1 MLWIIA
7 LVIGIAVG
15 IYWAYEIG
23 YSWGAYI
30 GYPLMFVMIALI
42 VTLIIALFCC
52 VGGIPTERTELIDTI
67 DIVAMQDN
75 LGSEGYYRRIES
87 EGKYWVLTKTD
98 KGLKMLGY
106 HATQTYVQYTEELPR
121 VETYRVIPR
130 DCVRTFLFTKEW
142 FNTIEYIIYVP
153 EDAGIIEDFAVDLQ

>member
-7 LVIGIAVG
+7 LIIGIALG

-30 GYPLMFVMIALI
+30 GYPLMFVMLAVV
-42 VTLIIALFCC
+42 VTLILGLLCS

-87 EGKYWVLTKTD
+87 EGKYWVLTRTD
-98 KGLKMLGY
+98 KGLKMLDY
-106 HATQTYVQYTEELPR
+106 QATQTYVQHTEELPR
-121 VETYRVIPR
+121 VEIYNVIPQ

-142 FNTIEYIIYVP
+142 FYTTEYIIYVP
-153 EDAGIIEDFAVDLQ
+153 VDAEITEDFAVDLQ

>member
-23 YSWGAYI
+23 YSWAADI
-30 GYPLMFVMIALI
+30 GWPILFVSFAL
-42 VTLIIALFCC
+42 LITIIMGVFCC
-52 VGGIPTERTELIDTI
+52 IGGIPTERTELIDTI

-98 KGLKMLGY
+98 KGLKMLDY
-106 HATQTYVQYTEELPR
+106 HATQTYIQYTEELPR
-121 VETYRVIPR
+121 VEIYRVIPQ
-130 DCVRTFLFTKEW
+130 DCVRTFLFTKGW
-142 FNTIEYIIYVP
+142 FYTTEYIIYVP
-153 EDAGIIEDFAVDLQ
+153 KDAEITEDFAVDLQ